1 MKKISL
7 LTMAV
12 AGMAL
17 SVSAAQAKTNLE
29 DPTYMPENGMTYSK
43 TALGFGAMY
52 DKETDAVLTQEFG
65 MGISDSMA
73 LRIYTGYSW
82 GDDDINDYGM
92 SDIGIGMTWRMMKD
106 EAWTLDFK
114 GDYVAD
120 TSDKLSLSDVA
131 ASYDEMDDDR
141 ISAAVELGHNYMDW
155 TWAVEAGY
163 NWFLDSSMDDANEA
177 FYAAEAQW
185 RFSENMSANVRYDYS
200 DNSDAPVLEKDRW
213 TFQLNNHLSN
223 DMVAGVYYSYD
234 DGANDLS
241 GAEDQ
246 VVGLKFAAQW

>member
-29 DPTYMPENGMTYSK
+29 DPTYLPENGMSYSK
-43 TALGFGAMY
+43 TTLGFGAMY
-52 DKETDAVLTQEFG
+52 DKDTDTVLTQEFG
-65 MGISDSMA
+65 MGVSDSMA

-82 GDDDINDYGM
+82 GDDDMADYGM
-92 SDIGIGMTWRMMKD
+92 SDIGIGMTWRMMED
-106 EAWTLDFK
+106 NVWSLDFK
-114 GDYVAD
+114 GDYIAD
-120 TSDKLSLSDVA
+120 TSSKQSLSDVA
-131 ASYDEMDDDR
+131 PSYDNEDDDR
-141 ISAAVELGHNYMDW
+141 ISAAFELGHNYMNW
-155 TWAVEAGY
+155 TWAIEAGY
-163 NWFLDSSMDDANEA
+163 NWFLDSSIDDLSEA

-185 RFSENMSANVRYDYS
+185 RFADNMSANFRYDYI
-200 DNSDAPVLEKDRW
+200 DNSDAAMLEKDRW
-213 TFQLNNHLSN
+213 TVQLNNHLSD

-234 DGANDLS
+234 DGANDIT
-241 GAEDQ
+241 GAEDS